1 MKKKKYDGKRFSRMM
16 SFLGF
21 SGATL
26 LTSCFPLCMYGTPTI
41 EYQVKGRVLNEDGE
55 GVEGIRIILS
65 EPEPGDDKVYVN
77 KDTVY
82 TDKNGA
88 YATKIME
95 CTGSSPENDLYN
107 VKMMVEDVDG
117 QTNGEYESDDVYL
130 GNCDFHQVKKDKD
143 WYNGRFEYNADVVL
157 KKADKKE

>member
-1 MKKKKYDGKRFSRMM
+1 MKKKTLGDKGLSKVM
-16 SFLGF
+16 SLLGF
-21 SGATL
+21 SSAAL
-26 LTSCFPLCMYGTPTI
+26 LTSCFPLYMYGTPTM

-82 TDKNGA
+82 TGKNGA
-88 YATKIME
+88 YATEIME
-95 CTGSSPENDLYN
+95 CFGSSPENDLYN

-130 GNCDFHQVKKDKD
+130 GNYGFRQVKKDKG